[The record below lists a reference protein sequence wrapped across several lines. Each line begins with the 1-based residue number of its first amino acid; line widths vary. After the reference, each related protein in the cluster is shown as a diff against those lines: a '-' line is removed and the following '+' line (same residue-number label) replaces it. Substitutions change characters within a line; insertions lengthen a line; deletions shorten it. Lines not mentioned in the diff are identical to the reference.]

1 MFYGQEIDMIE
12 ALIITAFSM
21 GLVFVT
27 LIAISLILRGF
38 KLVFYK
44 DNKKKTETI
53 KAVSPEP
60 KSVEPSKTM
69 DENKDEELVA
79 AITAALAAS
88 LSQPSHNLI
97 IKSIR
102 RVPQDSPAWA
112 RAGRQEQVYNK
123 L

>member
-1 MFYGQEIDMIE
+1 MIE

-60 KSVEPSKTM
+60 KSVEPSKAM